1 MRRSASEIINE
12 LEMRIARLERQA
24 SNRDR
29 HHNRFRSKTP
39 AHHWDISIDPKN
51 PSMGNI
57 QMTDYDRQPIEQ
69 RMEENY
75 RDSDENVLFV
85 SNSLNKLLE
94 RKGLHTDLV
103 AERGQGVSILIDN
116 SLGNA
121 MEKLQGIRFGIK
133 WFGDDKL
140 YHLGT
145 MWFLSENR
153 DGDIILSL
161 NK

>member
-1 MRRSASEIINE
+1 MRRTASEVLRE
-12 LEMRIARLERQA
+12 LEIRVARLERQA
-24 SNRDR
+24 TYKLPQGS
-29 HHNRFRSKTP
+29 
-39 AHHWDISIDPKN
+39 
-51 PSMGNI
+51 